1 MKTLKF
7 SIYQIKN
14 VAKCDYAFRSYSATK
29 FSIDDYELVYSD
41 NITVKDFDDYMY
53 ILEDLFEIFNYKRP
67 KDFTGRS
74 LSVSDIIKLDDKY
87 YYCDDFGWKLLN
99 IEK

>member
-14 VAKCDYAFRSYSATK
+14 VAKCDYAFRGYSATK
-29 FSIDDYELVYSD
+29 FSMDDYELVYSD
-41 NITVKDFDDYMY
+41 SISVEESDNYMDV
-53 ILEDLFEIFNYKRP
+53 LEDLFEIFNYKRP

-87 YYCDDFGWKLLN
+87 YYCDDFGWQLLN
-99 IEK
+99 IDK